1 MQQLSQTSEHL
12 SHQLSP
18 GQDEPEFKNTVLH
31 DTQSIKGTMVQRPI
45 GLKKLPRTMLAHE
58 F

>member
-18 GQDEPEFKNTVLH
+18 GQDESEFKNTVLH
-31 DTQSIKGTMVQRPI
+31 DTQSIKGTMHGAKAYWAEKVA
-45 GLKKLPRTMLAHE
+45 KNHANT
-58 F
+58 